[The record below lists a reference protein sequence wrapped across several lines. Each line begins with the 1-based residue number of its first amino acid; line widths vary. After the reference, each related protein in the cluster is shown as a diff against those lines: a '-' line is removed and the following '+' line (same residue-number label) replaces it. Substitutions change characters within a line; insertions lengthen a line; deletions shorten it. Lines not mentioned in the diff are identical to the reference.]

1 MEDRQME
8 TSKTEKEWFR
18 RINGQHPMT
27 TDDKEAKTTDASR
40 KLSAQEGTKKA
51 RTNGLFVSKRNA

>member
-27 TDDKEAKTTDASR
+27 TDDKEAKQQTHPFNMPR
-40 KLSAQEGTKKA
+40 KQ
-51 RTNGLFVSKRNA
+51 